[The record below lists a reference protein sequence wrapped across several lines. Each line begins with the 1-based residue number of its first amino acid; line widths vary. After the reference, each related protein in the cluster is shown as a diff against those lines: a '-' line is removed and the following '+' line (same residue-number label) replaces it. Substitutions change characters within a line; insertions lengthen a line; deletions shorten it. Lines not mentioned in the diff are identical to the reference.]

1 MKGYNG
7 NFNTGQD
14 DERDPV
20 PQCRAKFELAN
31 GEFVSRCHLDLG
43 HKEAHEGWCL
53 VNGVDYRG
61 TICCTCGENESAHG
75 RKAVES

>member
-14 DERDPV
+14 DEQQPTTADFMKAARDSGSAPKPI

-43 HKEAHEGWCL
+43 HNGAHEGWCL
-53 VNGVDYRG
+53 GSK
-61 TICCTCGENESAHG
+61 CH
-75 RKAVES
+75 